1 MKIAIMMLIIATLLS
16 FIGMAV
22 AVVFD
27 KLRLMSFFFLAC
39 VTFGVLAFV
48 LIVLIDCLI

>member
-1 MKIAIMMLIIATLLS
+1 MIATLLS
-16 FIGMAV
+16 FICMAV
-22 AVVFD
+22 AVFFD
-27 KLRLMSFFFLAC
+27 KSRLINFFFLAC